1 MDLPTM
7 SCPEDIKVQFP
18 LLQKKMIPHAYDH
31 TSFYMPWG
39 PVELMIG
46 ADNVKWLPSMV
57 AKSMLEDDLRLMQ
70 SSFGE
75 KYIVTGSYDDRG
87 VNIKGTKKGIE
98 KAGIA
103 PDDDQFYTRMEDDLK
118 NRARKRMLRE
128 RIATTSQE
136 VKYLEELYEELH
148 RRTTAI
154 HAKITMTMA
163 ETTAEKEPRHISMA
177 RSQSKFDNQNE

>member
-1 MDLPTM
+1 
-7 SCPEDIKVQFP
+7 
-18 LLQKKMIPHAYDH
+18 
-31 TSFYMPWG
+31 
-39 PVELMIG
+39 
-46 ADNVKWLPSMV
+46 MV

-87 VNIKGTKKGIE
+87 VNIKKEGTKKGIE

-103 PDDDQFYTRMEDDLK
+103 LDDDQFYTRMEDDLK

-128 RIATTSQE
+128 RIMTTSQE
-136 VKYLEELYEELH
+136 VKYLEELFEELH

-154 HAKITMTMA
+154 HEKITMTIA
-163 ETTAEKEPRHISMA
+163 EATAEKEPRHISMA